1 MSRTIIDLDARAT
14 VLEAAEKVTEPAVAD
29 GDIALVVAPGAPLL
43 RNSVFL
49 DVLRGMTGPRRLSI
63 VTTDARARSVASSA
77 HVPAYASLAALERH
91 ELDPTE
97 RLTPARRAAIASVRA
112 GEPRVAVTTRKV
124 LAAVGSV
131 VAAALV
137 LAAVIVPQATVR
149 VAASVQPIGPEVI
162 EVRAGGGGEIPV
174 ERINSDITVRI
185 PIAASGERVTETR
198 GKGTVQ
204 LQNKTTSNVAIP
216 RGSIFSTADGVQFLS
231 TEERTLPRSF
241 IVPGINV
248 QISVGKIDVPV
259 EAAVAGDPGNVAAGT
274 IINGPQPDR
283 YTVANDRATSGGQI
297 SRVPVM
303 RAEDYDAA
311 VAKAPAALEA
321 EGERFLQEKLQTPPT
336 RGGVPLQV
344 VQQAVVSQGTL
355 APARVDVVGK
365 EVASME
371 MTVTGDVTLFA
382 VAGED
387 FEREVLEAL
396 AEGFVPPGR
405 EIAEG
410 SEVIEPQTVT
420 VNADGVT
427 WTVLV
432 SAAHQFQTN
441 PSAIR
446 RLLAGKPI
454 SDVGSVLA
462 AQDLRLE
469 SDGLRTS
476 PSWWPLMPLLD
487 GRIDVEIEGEPVTQG
502 R

>member
-14 VLEAAEKVTEPAVAD
+14 VLEAAERVTDPAIVD

-43 RNSVFL
+43 RSSVFL
-49 DVLRGMTGPRRLSI
+49 DVLRGLTAARRLSI

-112 GEPRVAVTTRKV
+112 GEPRVEVTTRKV
-124 LAAVGSV
+124 LAALGSV
-131 VAAALV
+131 VAAIVV
-137 LAAVIVPQATVR
+137 LTAVVLPQATVR
-149 VAASVQPIGPEVI
+149 VAATVQPIGPEVV
-162 EVRAGGGGEIPV
+162 EVRAGGGGEIPA
-174 ERINSDITVRI
+174 EQMRSQITVRI
-185 PIAASGERVTETR
+185 PIVATGERVTETR

-216 RGSIFSTADGVQFLS
+216 RGSVFSTADGAQFLS
-231 TEERTLPRSF
+231 TEDRTLPRSF

-248 QISVGKIDVPV
+248 QISVGKVDVPV

-274 IINGPQPDR
+274 IVNGPQPDR
-283 YTVANDRATSGGQI
+283 YTVANDRATSGGLI

-303 RAEDYDAA
+303 QAGDYDAA
-311 VAKAPAALEA
+311 VAKAPEALKA
-321 EGERFLQEKLQTPPT
+321 EGDRFLQTKLQTPPT
-336 RGGVPLQV
+336 RNGVPLQV
-344 VQQAVVSQGTL
+344 VQQVVVSQSTL

-371 MTVTGDVTLFA
+371 MTVTGDATAFA
-382 VAGED
+382 VSGED
-387 FEREVLEAL
+387 FEREVLQAL
-396 AEGFVPPGR
+396 AEGFLPPGR

-410 SEVIEPQTVT
+410 SEVIEPQSVTVT
-420 VNADGVT
+420 ADGVT
-427 WTVLV
+427 WTVVV
-432 SAAHQFQTN
+432 SAAHQFPAN

-446 RLLAGKPI
+446 RLLAGRPAGEARDI
-454 SDVGSVLA
+454 LA

-469 SDGLRTS
+469 SLERA

-487 GRIDVEIEGEPVTQG
+487 GRIEVRIEGERVTQG